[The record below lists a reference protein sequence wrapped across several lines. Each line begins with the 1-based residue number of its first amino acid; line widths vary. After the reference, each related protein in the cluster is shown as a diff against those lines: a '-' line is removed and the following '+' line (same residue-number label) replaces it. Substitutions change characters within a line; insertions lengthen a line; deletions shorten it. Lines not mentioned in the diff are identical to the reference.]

1 MEHVG
6 PESTWE
12 TRGRCGQGLPQS
24 RTGTNK
30 KNPGG
35 HHTTE
40 FYRPGIQRTWDH
52 TWIWDPQAQRFT
64 LRDWLMEQNRPQP
77 MKTMKKTTRGTTR
90 RSWHFSE
97 LHLLKGERQKDTL
110 NRVHGQERQRENQW
124 ATFLEFE
131 KVISPETN
139 MHIHNW
145 CVHPNL
151 NKQTFKHT
159 HNMPELKHGT
169 HTLTDE
175 KKMHAMMFYDNFGN
189 CYNCWYSIIRHFPL
203 FSCNPGGVANWG
215 ISPRLE
221 FKLKSFEV
229 LVLRLLNRKTAQP
242 VACETTQTPWAL
254 HWISIQVLWLPI
266 HPG

>member
-12 TRGRCGQGLPQS
+12 TRGRCGQGQSQS

-35 HHTTE
+35 HNTTD

-52 TWIWDPQAQRFT
+52 TLIWDPQAQRFT

-90 RSWHFSE
+90 RSWHFAE

-145 CVHPNL
+145 WAHSNPH
-151 NKQTFKHT
+151 KWTHT
-159 HNMPELKHGT
+159 HNMLKHGT
-169 HTLTDE
+169 HTQIDE
-175 KKMHAMMFYDNFGN
+175 KKMHAMMFDNNFAIYIYIYLCFGCQMPDN
-189 CYNCWYSIIRHFPL
+189 VFL
-203 FSCNPGGVANWG
+203 
-215 ISPRLE
+215 
-221 FKLKSFEV
+221 
-229 LVLRLLNRKTAQP
+229 
-242 VACETTQTPWAL
+242 
-254 HWISIQVLWLPI
+254 
-266 HPG
+266 